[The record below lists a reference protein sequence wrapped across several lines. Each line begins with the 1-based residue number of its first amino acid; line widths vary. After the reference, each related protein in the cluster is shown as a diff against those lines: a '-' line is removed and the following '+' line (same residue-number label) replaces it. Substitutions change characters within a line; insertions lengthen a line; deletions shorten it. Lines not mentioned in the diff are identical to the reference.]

1 MMIRMVLAMAA
12 AATSTGVAAQTQYSA
27 DVAALDAYQ
36 AAKITA
42 PGKTYFIADEGKCLA
57 ATPAC
62 RTKAYVVAGDVILI
76 NDRRGAF
83 VAASFVN
90 ARGRLTSGWLPANAV
105 AVTPRNAAATW
116 LGHWRR
122 DSADITIDR
131 GAKPGTLKLGG
142 NATWGEH
149 DPVRRANGAVN
160 FGEFGGEVKPAS
172 DHVSYAGQDAGDECK
187 VTLRLIGTYIVAA
200 DNLQC
205 GGLNVTFS
213 GIYRR

>member
-1 MMIRMVLAMAA
+1 MMIRLVLAMVA
-12 AATSTGVAAQTQYSA
+12 AATATGVAAQTQYSA
-27 DVAALDAYQ
+27 DVAALDTYQ
-36 AAKITA
+36 AAKVTA
-42 PGKTYFIADEGKCLA
+42 PGKTYFITDGGKCPA
-57 ATPAC
+57 ASLTC

-83 VAASFVN
+83 VAASFVS
-90 ARGRLTSGWLPANAV
+90 ARGRLTSGWLPANSV
-105 AVTPRNAAATW
+105 TVTPRNAAATW
-116 LGHWRR
+116 AGHWRR

-131 GAKPGTLKLGG
+131 GTKPGALKLSG

-149 DPVRRANGAVN
+149 DPARRANGAVN
-160 FGEFGGEVKPAS
+160 YGGFDGEAAPVG
-172 DHVSYAGQDAGDECK
+172 DHVTYAGQDAGDDCK

>member
-1 MMIRMVLAMAA
+1 MIRMLLAMAA
-12 AATSTGVAAQTQYSA
+12 ATISTGVAAQTQYSA
-27 DVAALDAYQ
+27 DVAALDTYQ
-36 AAKITA
+36 AARVIA
-42 PGKTYFIADEGKCLA
+42 PGRTYFISDGDNCPA

-62 RTKAYVVAGDVILI
+62 WTKAYVVAGDAILI
-76 NDRRGAF
+76 NERRGAF
-83 VAASFVN
+83 VAASFVS

-105 AVTPRNAAATW
+105 TVTSRNAAATW
-116 LGHWRR
+116 AGHWRR

-131 GAKPGTLKLGG
+131 GTKPGALKLSG

-160 FGEFGGEVKPAS
+160 YGGFDGEAAPAG

-200 DNLQC
+200 DNWQC

-213 GIYRR
+213 GIYRQ